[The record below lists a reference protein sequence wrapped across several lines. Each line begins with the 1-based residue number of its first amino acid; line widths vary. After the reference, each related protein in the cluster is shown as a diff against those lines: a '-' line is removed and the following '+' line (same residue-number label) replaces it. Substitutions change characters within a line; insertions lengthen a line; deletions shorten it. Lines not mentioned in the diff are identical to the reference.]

1 LELAVTVYWCYPN
14 TGGIYTGGHLHN
26 LSWSSFVS
34 INPVEYSV
42 LESIQNR
49 WSPYR
54 FAPQLVEPDK
64 LVRCFEA
71 ARWAASSFND
81 QPWGWIVATR
91 DDTEQFEQMIGCL
104 MGPNQGWARNAG
116 ALVLTVVRDSF
127 AYNKK
132 PNRVALHDLGQ
143 ASAHLALQ
151 ATALGLQ
158 VHQMAGIDQ
167 AAIRQ
172 QYGIPDSHE
181 AQTAIAIGYP
191 ETSEPSDE
199 ASIELRKRETGSR
212 QRHALGDLVFS
223 GQWDKVADFIPK
235 ANPS

>member
-1 LELAVTVYWCYPN
+1 MAVTVYW
-14 TGGIYTGGHLHN
+14 GQLHN

-42 LESIQNR
+42 LESILKR

-54 FAPQLVEPDK
+54 FAPQLAGPDK

-91 DDTEQFEQMIGCL
+91 DNTEQFEQMIGCL

-116 ALVLTVVRDSF
+116 TLVLTVVRDSF

-167 AAIRQ
+167 AAIRH
-172 QYGIPDSHE
+172 QYGIPASHE
-181 AQTAIAIGYP
+181 AQIAIGYP

-199 ASIELRKRETGSR
+199 ASIELSKQETGSR
-212 QRHALGDLVFS
+212 QRHALGDQVFS
-223 GQWDKVADFIPK
+223 GQWDKVADFIRK
-235 ANPS
+235 TNPS